1 MRVRGACGACET
13 VSAVDGLV
21 HSASV
26 ATRRDLRGA
35 LAGGGCAAPD
45 SVTVTMAGS
54 EDPVASPHGN
64 QTSPVPVTGTVAARD
79 TDAGDV
85 LLDATQWMA
94 TVPSLLHTQHENHAY
109 RA

>member
-21 HSASV
+21 HTA
-26 ATRRDLRGA
+26 RDVTLCGA
-35 LAGGGCAAPD
+35 VAGGGCAAPD
-45 SVTVTMAGS
+45 SVTVTELGS

-64 QTSPVPVTGTVAARD
+64 QTSPVPVTGTVAVRD

-85 LLDATQWMA
+85 LLDATHWMA

-109 RA
+109 RV